1 MGQEQ
6 EPWIKG
12 TLEGTSAHTLPP
24 RENSQVQRRVARL
37 MYISPEAS
45 WWGWEA
51 VPSMT
56 LAADSPREEVI
67 RPAEHSL
74 VEALKYSGSEH

>member
-6 EPWIKG
+6 EPQNKG
-12 TLEGTSAHTLPP
+12 TLEGMFAHTLPP
-24 RENSQVQRRVARL
+24 KANSQVERRAARL
-37 MYISPEAS
+37 VSISLDAS
-45 WWGWEA
+45 WWSWEV

-56 LAADSPREEVI
+56 LAVESPREEVI

-74 VEALKYSGSEH
+74 AEALKYSGSEH